1 MYFVELSSRAR
12 KDRKLLK
19 GAGLE
24 KKAKMLLDIIALNPF
39 QSPPPFERLS
49 RELRGNFSRRLNSQH
64 RLVFMTL
71 LQTAKIS
78 YRPMAHPM
86 KES

>member
-1 MYFVELSSRAR
+1 MYFVELSSQAR